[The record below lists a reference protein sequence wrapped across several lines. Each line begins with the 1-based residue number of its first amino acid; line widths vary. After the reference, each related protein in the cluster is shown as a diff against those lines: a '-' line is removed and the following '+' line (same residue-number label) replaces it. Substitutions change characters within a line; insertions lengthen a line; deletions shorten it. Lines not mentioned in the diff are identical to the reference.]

1 MKSATMLRSIL
12 KSNLKAFNF
21 RSDRK
26 SRLAN
31 STQFDTYGIP
41 VMYPGRI
48 DKEAFII
55 YGSTWVRVWPEGGD
69 D

>member
-1 MKSATMLRSIL
+1 MKSVTMHRSIF
-12 KSNLKAFNF
+12 KSNLEPFNF
-21 RSDRK
+21 PSDRK

-55 YGSTWVRVWPEGGD
+55 YGSAWVVVWGED
-69 D
+69 